1 MTQSVNQVSA
11 SSAQTK
17 PQPQLQPQP
26 QTQPKKKRSIK
37 PLIMVLLLSLSPV
50 VAAVLVYFNPEWRPE
65 GSTNYGQLIEP
76 QRPMPSAQQLPLVSL
91 DGKPFDLNSLKGQWL
106 MVTADSG
113 GCDDA
118 CAKKLFILRN
128 THAMNG
134 KEVER
139 IRRVLFLTDDKPVPQ
154 KVLDAYVG
162 TVIVRADPATL
173 ARYLPVPPGQLETAA
188 GLAENMWIIDPQGN
202 LILQYPR
209 ETDPLEMRKDIGKLL
224 KNSRI
229 G

>member
-1 MTQSVNQVSA
+1 MTQSVEQA
-11 SSAQTK
+11 SIPTT
-17 PQPQLQPQP
+17 PNEP
-26 QTQPKKKRSIK
+26 PKKRTMK

-50 VAAVLVYFNPEWRPE
+50 IAALLVYYNPEWRP
-65 GSTNYGQLIEP
+65 GGNTNYGQLIEP
-76 QRPMPSAQQLPLVSL
+76 QRPMPSATELPLTTL
-91 DGKPFDLNSLKGQWL
+91 NGEPFDLKSLKGQWL
-106 MVTADSG
+106 LVTADSG

-134 KEVER
+134 KNVDR
-139 IRRVLFLTDDKPVPQ
+139 IRRVWFVTDNLPVPQ

-173 ARYLPVPPGQLETAA
+173 ARYLPVPLGQLETAA
-188 GLAENMWIIDPQGN
+188 GLAESMWMIDPIGN

-209 ETDPLEMRKDIGKLL
+209 ETDPIQLRKDIGKLL
-224 KNSRI
+224 HSSRI

>member
-1 MTQSVNQVSA
+1 MTQSVEQA
-11 SSAQTK
+11 ST
-17 PQPQLQPQP
+17 PTTPNEP
-26 QTQPKKKRSIK
+26 PKKRTMK

-50 VAAVLVYFNPEWRPE
+50 IAALLVYYNPEWRPD
-65 GSTNYGQLIEP
+65 GNTNYGQLIEP
-76 QRPMPSAQQLPLVSL
+76 QRPMPSATELPLTTL
-91 DGKPFDLNSLKGQWL
+91 NGEPFDLKSLKGQWL
-106 MVTADSG
+106 LVTADSG

-134 KEVER
+134 KNVDR
-139 IRRVLFLTDDKPVPQ
+139 IRRVWFVTDNLPVPQ

-173 ARYLPVPPGQLETAA
+173 ARYLPVPLGQLETAA
-188 GLAENMWIIDPQGN
+188 GLAESMWMIDPIGN

-209 ETDPLEMRKDIGKLL
+209 ETDPIQLRKDIGKLL
-224 KNSRI
+224 HSSRI

>member
-1 MTQSVNQVSA
+1 MTQSVEQA
-11 SSAQTK
+11 ST
-17 PQPQLQPQP
+17 PTTPNEP
-26 QTQPKKKRSIK
+26 PKKRTMK

-50 VAAVLVYFNPEWRPE
+50 IAALLVYYNPQWRPD
-65 GSTNYGQLIEP
+65 GNTNYGQLIEP
-76 QRPMPSAQQLPLVSL
+76 QRPMLSATELPLTTL
-91 DGKPFDLNSLKGQWL
+91 NGEPFDLKSLKGQWL
-106 MVTADSG
+106 LVTADSG

-134 KEVER
+134 KNVDR
-139 IRRVLFLTDDKPVPQ
+139 IRRVWFVTDNLPVPQ

-173 ARYLPVPPGQLETAA
+173 ARYLPVPLGQLETAA
-188 GLAENMWIIDPQGN
+188 GLAESMWMIDPIGN

-209 ETDPLEMRKDIGKLL
+209 ETDPIQLRKDIGKLL
-224 KNSRI
+224 HSSRI

>member
-1 MTQSVNQVSA
+1 MTQSVDQALTTS
-11 SSAQTK
+11 T
-17 PQPQLQPQP
+17 
-26 QTQPKKKRSIK
+26 QTQPIKKRTLK

-65 GSTNYGQLIEP
+65 GNTNYGQLVEP
-76 QRPMPSAQQLPLVSL
+76 QRPMPSAQELPLTSL
-91 DGKPFDLNSLKGQWL
+91 DGQPFDIKSLKGQWL
-106 MVTADSG
+106 LVTADSG
-113 GCDDA
+113 GCDDE

-134 KEVER
+134 KNVDR
-139 IRRVLFLTDDKPVPQ
+139 ISRVWFVTDDKPIPQ

-173 ARYLPVPPGQLETAA
+173 ARYLPVPLGQLETAE
-188 GLAENMWIIDPQGN
+188 GLANNMWIIDPLGN

-209 ETDPLEMRKDIGKLL
+209 ETDPLELRKDIGKLL
-224 KNSRI
+224 HSSRI